1 MSLYF
6 EQQLS
11 WVFKKEK
18 TVHME
23 AQYIFKKEFSQTLL
37 SSNEEE
43 IRHGWV
49 QLAQSQEGVE
59 YANDMEVL
67 L

>member
-1 MSLYF
+1 
-6 EQQLS
+6 
-11 WVFKKEK
+11 
-18 TVHME
+18 ME